1 MSDVTKIVATAPQER
16 LARDWV
22 LVLAAAGIA
31 SEVERRGREWDVIV
45 DTDDADRAAEAVT
58 AYETETVPTRAAD
71 QPLDEYGRTWGGV
84 VAGMLLVLVS
94 RLVESSSSAT
104 ALFRAGEARADAIV
118 GGEIWRAV
126 TALTLHTDAPH
137 LLSNVVTGTL
147 VATAVCFAVGPGVGA
162 WLLLVTGASGNWA
175 TAMLHG
181 AGHHAVGASTAIF
194 GGVGVLVGLAIV
206 RRQRR
211 AWVPLAA
218 GLALLGFLG
227 TGQRADLGA
236 HFFGF
241 VAGVVTGTAIAPA
254 PVLRSRAAQW
264 LLALAAL
271 SAVGEC
277 WLLAIEQARQ
287 GQTRYFRF
295 LLLLTR
301 L

>member
-1 MSDVTKIVATAPQER
+1 VSDVTKIVATAPQER

-45 DTDDADRAAEAVT
+45 DADDADRAAEAVT

-84 VAGMLLVLVS
+84 VAGMLLVLAS

-241 VAGVVTGTAIAPA
+241 VAGVVTGTAIAPV

-271 SAVGEC
+271 SAVGGC
-277 WLLAIEQARQ
+277 WLLAIERNISP
-287 GQTRYFRF
+287 G
-295 LLLLTR
+295 
-301 L
+301 

>member
-45 DTDDADRAAEAVT
+45 DADDADRAAEAVT

-137 LLSNVVTGTL
+137 LLSSVVTGTL

-271 SAVGEC
+271 SAVGGC
-277 WLLAIEQARQ
+277 WLLAIERNISP
-287 GQTRYFRF
+287 G
-295 LLLLTR
+295 
-301 L
+301 